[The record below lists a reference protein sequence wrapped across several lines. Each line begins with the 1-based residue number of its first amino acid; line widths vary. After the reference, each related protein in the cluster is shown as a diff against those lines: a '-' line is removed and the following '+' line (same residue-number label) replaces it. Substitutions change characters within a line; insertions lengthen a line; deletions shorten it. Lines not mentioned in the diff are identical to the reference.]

1 MHWLDYISSAS
12 VICINPNALKHIL
25 WSLLSPLHFQ
35 ALHISSFVV
44 LRIISFIECWL
55 TGSQKKGKSCN
66 IGNYWTSHF
75 QWVWIDP
82 NGDGSLYSN
91 PNKIQTSD
99 MEGGVTQFCL
109 TISQL
114 VRVAARNM
122 YFSILKWSRFIK
134 SDSGSVGN
142 QSGGSFSAS
151 NVVHLQE
158 KEFQL
163 VRKKS
168 FQTQKAF
175 IKGSNRG
182 LREGFN
188 QT

>member
-1 MHWLDYISSAS
+1 MFGL
-12 VICINPNALKHIL
+12 CI
-25 WSLLSPLHFQ
+25 
-35 ALHISSFVV
+35 V
-44 LRIISFIECWL
+44 
-55 TGSQKKGKSCN
+55 
-66 IGNYWTSHF
+66 
-75 QWVWIDP
+75 
-82 NGDGSLYSN
+82 
-91 PNKIQTSD
+91 IQTND

-163 VRKKS
+163 LRKKVFKRRNHKDS
-168 FQTQKAF
+168 K
-175 IKGSNRG
+175 RG
-182 LREGFN
+182 FRKSFN

>member
-1 MHWLDYISSAS
+1 
-12 VICINPNALKHIL
+12 
-25 WSLLSPLHFQ
+25 
-35 ALHISSFVV
+35 
-44 LRIISFIECWL
+44 
-55 TGSQKKGKSCN
+55 
-66 IGNYWTSHF
+66 
-75 QWVWIDP
+75 
-82 NGDGSLYSN
+82 
-91 PNKIQTSD
+91 

-163 VRKKS
+163 LRKKVLKHRKHKRQQQRFWEK
-168 FQTQKAF
+168 FQPNLDYKDKFLLIFLRPQLHLQFWRISIGYFPSKLNSYSSASKYTPF
-175 IKGSNRG
+175 IRRLTCSC
-182 LREGFN
+182 LFHF
-188 QT
+188 

>member
-1 MHWLDYISSAS
+1 
-12 VICINPNALKHIL
+12 
-25 WSLLSPLHFQ
+25 
-35 ALHISSFVV
+35 
-44 LRIISFIECWL
+44 
-55 TGSQKKGKSCN
+55 
-66 IGNYWTSHF
+66 
-75 QWVWIDP
+75 
-82 NGDGSLYSN
+82 
-91 PNKIQTSD
+91 

-142 QSGGSFSAS
+142 QSGRSFSAS

-188 QT
+188 QTQITKKSFCSFSCAHNFVCNFGRISIGLFQSKLKRYSSASKYTPFIPPRLTCRCLFHL

>member
-1 MHWLDYISSAS
+1 
-12 VICINPNALKHIL
+12 
-25 WSLLSPLHFQ
+25 
-35 ALHISSFVV
+35 
-44 LRIISFIECWL
+44 
-55 TGSQKKGKSCN
+55 
-66 IGNYWTSHF
+66 
-75 QWVWIDP
+75 
-82 NGDGSLYSN
+82 
-91 PNKIQTSD
+91 

-163 VRKKS
+163 VRKKVLKHRKHKRQQQRFWEK
-168 FQTQKAF
+168 FQPNLDYKDKF
-175 IKGSNRG
+175 LLIF
-182 LREGFN
+182 LRPQLHLQFWADFHWIFSQQVE
-188 QT
+188 

>member
-1 MHWLDYISSAS
+1 
-12 VICINPNALKHIL
+12 
-25 WSLLSPLHFQ
+25 
-35 ALHISSFVV
+35 
-44 LRIISFIECWL
+44 
-55 TGSQKKGKSCN
+55 
-66 IGNYWTSHF
+66 
-75 QWVWIDP
+75 
-82 NGDGSLYSN
+82 
-91 PNKIQTSD
+91 

-142 QSGGSFSAS
+142 QSGGGFSAS

-163 VRKKS
+163 VRKKVLKHRKHKRQQQRFWEK
-168 FQTQKAF
+168 FQPNLDYKDKF
-175 IKGSNRG
+175 LLIF
-182 LREGFN
+182 LRPQLHLQFWADFHWIFSQQVE
-188 QT
+188 